1 LGWNYGCRGNPL
13 KNHAA
18 YSLLKQPFANIL
30 SSTMEESH
38 LYQQIVNAIR
48 GQILSGRLQPGD
60 RLPSI
65 RELTAE
71 WNCTPGTIQRAYHEL
86 AIQELVV
93 SRPGQGTHVVQQ
105 LPRERDDTPL
115 RRAGLVHRAQSFLL
129 EVLTAGYTTSEVET
143 ALQLALDQWRVIS
156 VQPSPAIQGKLR
168 FVGSHDLALAWIA
181 AHFPEIAPRYSLE
194 LQFSGSLGGLIAL
207 AEGKADLAGS
217 HLWDEETDTYNTP
230 YVSRLLP
237 GQRVALLTLAQR
249 RLGLITP
256 AGNPGAVLELEDL
269 QRPGLV
275 FVNRQP
281 GSGTRVWLDAALHRK
296 GIDTSKIRGYGD
308 ERATHSEVA
317 RAVAESQAQAGFG
330 LQTAAL
336 AFGLDFIPLV
346 SERYDLVVP
355 EATYNHP
362 AMQQLSDWLAK
373 QPAHQAIAELGGY
386 ETGAT
391 GKIEWVN

>member
-1 LGWNYGCRGNPL
+1 
-13 KNHAA
+13 
-18 YSLLKQPFANIL
+18 
-30 SSTMEESH
+30 MEESH

-48 GQILSGRLQPGD
+48 QQILSGRLHPGD

-71 WNCTPGTIQRAYHEL
+71 WNCTPGTVQRAYHEL

-115 RRAGLVHRAQSFLL
+115 RRATLVHRAQSFLL
-129 EVLTAGYTTSEVET
+129 EVLTAGYSTGEVET

-156 VQPSPAIQGKLR
+156 EQPTPVIQGKLR
-168 FVGSHDLALAWIA
+168 FAGSHDLALAWIA
-181 AHFPEIAPRYSLE
+181 AHFSEIAPGYSLE

-217 HLWDEETDTYNTP
+217 HLWDEETDTYNVA
-230 YVSRLLP
+230 YVSRVLP

-256 AGNPGAVLELEDL
+256 AGNPGGVLELADL
-269 QRPGLV
+269 QKSGLV

-281 GSGTRVWLDAALHRK
+281 GSGTRVWLDAALRRAGISAADIK
-296 GIDTSKIRGYGD
+296 GYDD
-308 ERATHSEVA
+308 QRATHSEVA
-317 RAVAESQAQAGFG
+317 RTVAEGEADAAFG
-330 LQTAAL
+330 LQTAAV
-336 AFGLDFIPLV
+336 AFGLEFIPLV
-346 SERYDLVVP
+346 SERYDLIIP

-362 AMQQLSDWLAK
+362 AMQQMSAWLAK
-373 QPAHQAIAELGGY
+373 RSARQAIAELGGY
-386 ETGAT
+386 ETGGT
-391 GKIEWVN
+391 GKVEWVN

>member
-1 LGWNYGCRGNPL
+1 
-13 KNHAA
+13 
-18 YSLLKQPFANIL
+18 
-30 SSTMEESH
+30 MEDSH

-48 GQILSGRLQPGD
+48 QQILSGRLQPGD

-65 RELTAE
+65 RETTKE
-71 WNCTPGTIQRAYHEL
+71 WGCTPGTVQRAYHEL

-93 SRPGQGTHVVQQ
+93 SRPGQGTHVVHQ

-115 RRAGLVHRAQSFLL
+115 RRAALVHRAQAFLL
-129 EVLTAGYTTSEVET
+129 EVLTAGYSTGEVET

-156 VQPSPAIQGKLR
+156 EQPSPAIEGKLR

-181 AHFPEIAPRYSLE
+181 AHFSEIAPLYSLE

-217 HLWDEETDTYNTP
+217 HLWDEETDTYNFP

-256 AGNPGAVLELEDL
+256 AGNPGGVRELADL

-281 GSGTRVWLDAALHRK
+281 GSGTRVWLDAALRRAGITPAIIK
-296 GIDTSKIRGYGD
+296 GYDD
-308 ERATHSEVA
+308 ERATHSEVT
-317 RAVAESQAQAGFG
+317 RAVAEGEANAGFG
-330 LQTAAL
+330 LQTAAV
-336 AFGLDFIPLV
+336 AFGLGFIPLV
-346 SERYDLVVP
+346 SERYDLVIP
-355 EATYNHP
+355 EETFYHP
-362 AMQQLSDWLAK
+362 AMQQMTAWLAK
-373 QPAHQAIAELGGY
+373 QSAHQAIAELGGY
-386 ETGAT
+386 ETDGT
-391 GKIEWVN
+391 GKVEWVN